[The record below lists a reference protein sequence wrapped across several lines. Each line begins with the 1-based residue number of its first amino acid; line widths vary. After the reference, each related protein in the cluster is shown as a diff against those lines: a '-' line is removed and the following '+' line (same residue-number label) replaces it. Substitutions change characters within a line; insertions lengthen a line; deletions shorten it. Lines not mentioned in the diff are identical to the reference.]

1 MKFKKAS
8 DLKYY
13 IYVST
18 AKLDMLYSQVASSGK
33 QTTSLDW
40 SIGLKAFRANRKSE
54 REDEPDRDDKLKAV
68 IETLEYSQ
76 VVGTIDEPKDY
87 VRGTL
92 PMRWGI
98 YRDNGRPT
106 DEPPLVY
113 FGGRTEETV
122 FGFGGSTRH
131 IEGNAGC
138 AATGSRSST
147 PYLVEHIL
155 TGMDA
160 PKDGWN
166 AYRPCGVGHVQMT
179 YEAIAVATDNIRSP
193 PQNLDFLCKT
203 LLRGKYPERICSDRE
218 VTRVLLGSPLYVA
231 LASPYP
237 EDLSNY

>member
-1 MKFKKAS
+1 MILNNLMKFKKAS

-18 AKLDMLYSQVASSGK
+18 AKLDMLYGQVASSGK

-40 SIGLKAFRANRKSE
+40 SIDLKAFKANRKSE

-68 IETLEYSQ
+68 IEALEYSQ
-76 VVGTIDEPKDY
+76 LVGTVDEPKDY
-87 VRGTL
+87 VMGTL

-98 YRDNGRPT
+98 YRDSGRPT

-147 PYLVEHIL
+147 PYLVEQIL
-155 TGMDA
+155 TGMGT

-166 AYRPCGVGHVQMT
+166 AYPPLEASDVQMT
-179 YEAIAVATDNIRSP
+179 YEAIAIATDSIKSPDQESRFPLQNPASRQIRSA
-193 PQNLDFLCKT
+193 K
-203 LLRGKYPERICSDRE
+203 S
-218 VTRVLLGSPLYVA
+218 
-231 LASPYP
+231 
-237 EDLSNY
+237 